1 MRGRGFQFVR
11 FLALVVLACLAAQ
24 PLPAQRGA
32 PPGKAKPGKGQI
44 ESNRSPAP
52 QKSDSPTEAGSL
64 PRRGFREGSAV
75 PPRWMERLRHMAP
88 EEQERF
94 LNNNQRFRNLPP
106 ERQRQIRERLRQW
119 NSLPSEQQRALRE
132 RERIWEQMAP
142 EQRRRVREEILP
154 KWRQLDPQRRQAL
167 VRRLRVLRDLSETE
181 RAARLSDESF
191 LSDLAPDERQLL
203 RELSNLR
210 VGPPP
215 EQAEP
220 PLHNPLPH

>member
-1 MRGRGFQFVR
+1 MRGRSFQFVR
-11 FLALVVLACLAAQ
+11 FLVLVVLTCLAAQ
-24 PLPAQRGA
+24 PVLGQRGEY
-32 PPGKAKPGKGQI
+32 PGKAKAGRHHI
-44 ESNRSPAP
+44 ESSPASAS
-52 QKSDSPTEAGSL
+52 QKPDSPPEAGRL
-64 PRRGFREGSAV
+64 PRRDLRGAPAV
-75 PPRWMERLRHMAP
+75 PQRWMERLRQMTP

-106 ERQRQIRERLRQW
+106 ERQAQIRERLREW
-119 NSLPSEQQRALRE
+119 NGLSPERQRALRE
-132 RERIWEQMAP
+132 RERIWEQLSP

-167 VRRLRVLRDLSETE
+167 VRRLRELRGLNETE
-181 RAARLSDESF
+181 RAARFGDESF
-191 LSDLAPDERQLL
+191 LSGLSLEERELL

-220 PLHNPLPH
+220 PPG